1 LDFHTLTAPL
11 LLYVTAGMVIVL
23 FCSAIAA
30 LGWTLMKL
38 RGFLI
43 RCLGG
48 LPAEDAPGS
57 PANAGN
63 ERKRTHA
70 RLVPKAD
77 AP

>member
-1 LDFHTLTAPL
+1 MAPL
-11 LLYVTAGMVIVL
+11 MLYVTAGTVLVL

-30 LGWTLMKL
+30 LVWTLMKL
-38 RGFLI
+38 RRLLI

-48 LPAEDAPGS
+48 APIETTHGS
-57 PANAGN
+57 PAQAGT